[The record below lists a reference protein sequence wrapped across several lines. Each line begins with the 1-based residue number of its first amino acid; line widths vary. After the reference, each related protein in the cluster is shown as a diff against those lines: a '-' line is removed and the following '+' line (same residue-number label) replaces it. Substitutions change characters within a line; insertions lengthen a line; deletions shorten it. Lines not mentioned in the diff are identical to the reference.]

1 MKSYASFENFEKQ
14 INYALTVIEKRDN
27 MKKTYTKRQIAEAIA
42 YWEKQLR
49 AGNCKKLDEASYEEG
64 QSYRRSLEKEAR
76 YVVPAVQR
84 AVKQNELPGTVKPVQ
99 GDWIDLLNAACAIA
113 YYAQCNCP
121 DKGLAEIAERIVQIG
136 AGSMI

>member
-1 MKSYASFENFEKQ
+1 MYMTMITDKTIDTSTAKYWCLFSDQEAARLKAYTQKYLAKQ
-14 INYALTVIEKRDN
+14 AERQGL
-27 MKKTYTKRQIAEAIA
+27 KKNKDKE
-42 YWEKQLR
+42 
-49 AGNCKKLDEASYEEG
+49 LDEASYEEG
-64 QSYRRSLEKEAR
+64 QIYRRSLEKEAR

-121 DKGLAEIAERIVQIG
+121 DQGLVEMAEKIVQIG
-136 AGSMI
+136 AGYMI